1 MLSCLGRE
9 GKRDEEI
16 FLSAIASGTGCRK
29 LNVLSSLNE
38 ASR

>member
-16 FLSAIASGTGCRK
+16 FRSAIASGAGCRR